1 MAQITSRKYAQSR
14 FNQHVG
20 AALATMLLPAAA
32 LAQTT
37 PAPQTMAEVK
47 IVGSAE
53 NDFKA
58 DRASSAKYTEPLV
71 DTAQTVQVIKKE
83 LIQQQGAVTLTEAL
97 RNTPGV
103 GAFFL
108 GENGSTSTG
117 DAIYMRGFDTSG
129 SIYVDGIRDVGS
141 ISRDVFNIEQIDVL
155 KGPAGTDNGRSAPT
169 GSVNLVTKQP
179 TLEEA
184 TSASATAGSGSQKRV
199 VADYNHVINA
209 DTGTAIRLNALVQD
223 SGNPGRDQVNN
234 KRWAIAPTVAFG
246 LGGATRVFLDF
257 LHVKQNNIPD
267 GGIPTVGLPG
277 YTSPDPLRPFIA
289 SAPPVDQKN
298 FYGSTLDHDDVKADM
313 LTVRIEHDFSPTL
326 KLVNT
331 ARYGKTKQDY
341 LLTSFTLTPANLLTA
356 QPANPQSWTF
366 NRSNLTVKD
375 QSNEITT
382 NQTTLTADFT
392 TGEFKH
398 TVVSGLEL
406 SNEKQKT
413 YGYAASGALPAASL
427 YHPDVNLPVNV
438 TFARNGVYSD
448 GSTNTESVYGFDT
461 IKLGEKWIFN
471 GGVRLD
477 HYSTTFS
484 GAALSTATT
493 YPNLPVG
500 TLVPTSLDL
509 SDTLV
514 NAKLSALYK
523 PTKDS
528 SVYALVATS
537 KAPPGGTTFA
547 LTTTASSAANPK
559 FDPQN
564 TVTTEVGTKWD
575 FLKAKLS
582 FTAAAY
588 RTTVRNEVEQDP
600 VDLLYYQT
608 GKKRVQGVEIGM
620 VGELARNWL
629 VSAGYT
635 RMDTKVESGK
645 TITANGA
652 NALTYTPKQAA
663 TLWTSYTLP
672 MGLKLGGGLR
682 YQDKLLRGTDGAIG
696 TPAYADGYTVVDA
709 MASYAVN
716 KNVDVQLNV
725 YNVGDKSYISAINK
739 SGYRY
744 TPGTPRSASISVNMR
759 F

>member
-1 MAQITSRKYAQSR
+1 MALITRRKHAQSR

-20 AALATMLLPAAA
+20 AALASMLLPAVA
-32 LAQTT
+32 LAQAT
-37 PAPQTMAEVK
+37 PAPQTMQEVK

-58 DRASSAKYTEPLV
+58 DRASSAKYTEALV
-71 DTAQTVQVIKKE
+71 DTAQSVQVIKKE

-141 ISRDVFNIEQIDVL
+141 VSRDVFNIEQIDVL

-179 TLEEA
+179 TMEDA
-184 TSASATAGSGSQKRV
+184 TSASATAGSGSQKRA

-246 LGGATRVFLDF
+246 LGGKTRVFLDF

-289 SAPPVDQKN
+289 SAPSVDPKN

-313 LTVRIEHDFSPTL
+313 LTTRIEHDVSPAL

-331 ARYGKTKQDY
+331 TRYGKTKQDY

-366 NRSNLTVKD
+366 NRTSLTVKD
-375 QSNEITT
+375 QINEIVT
-382 NQTTLTADFT
+382 NQTTLTADVV
-392 TGEFKH
+392 TGELKH
-398 TVVSGLEL
+398 TFVTGLEL
-406 SNEKQKT
+406 TNEKQKN
-413 YGYAASGALPAASL
+413 YGYGATGALPATSL
-427 YHPDVNLPVNV
+427 YHPDFNLPVNV
-438 TFARNGVYSD
+438 KFARNGVFSD

-477 HYSTTFS
+477 HYNTTFA

-500 TLVPTSLDL
+500 TLVSTNLDL

-559 FDPQN
+559 FDPQE

-588 RTTVRNEVEQDP
+588 RTTVKNEVEQDP

-608 GKKRVQGVEIGM
+608 GKKRVQGIEIGM
-620 VGELARNWL
+620 VGEIVRNWL

-645 TITANGA
+645 TITANGV

-672 MGLKLGGGLR
+672 MGLKIGGGLR

-709 MASYAVN
+709 MASYSFT

-744 TPGTPRSASISVNMR
+744 TPGTPRSASVSVNVR